1 MLLRLVESW
10 KQHLDNGQT
19 VGSVMLDLS
28 KAFDLIPHN
37 LLLDKLATYGIST
50 QSSYLIKNYLCGRR
64 QCVKIAGAKSDT
76 INISRGVPQGSVL
89 GPLFFNIFLNDL
101 FYFVSVAE
109 LTNYADDNQ
118 ISFSHQDPVEV
129 QSVLINE
136 LDTASKWFKDCGIT
150 LNLDKC
156 KLFVLPE
163 SKSSDIKICIDD
175 INVDAIDKVELL
187 GVIID
192 NKLHFKDHISKI
204 AKKVGKQLD
213 VLSRLKNILSF
224 SSKMYIHKSFIMA
237 HFTYCSSVW
246 YNCLKIDNDKLEK
259 MNERALRYV
268 HNDFSS
274 EYDRLTNKMTLAC
287 RRCQDMLII
296 VLKALTNRWPAYLK
310 SLFKLR
316 DNVKNL
322 RGVNKLI
329 FPKVKTTQHGL
340 KSTVYT
346 ASKAWNSLSDELR
359 LMTNIKLFR
368 QGVRKISSFG

>member
-1 MLLRLVESW
+1 METFKFHLLSPKEVKYFLEKLDPKKATGHDGIPARVLRGCSEVLALPLSLLFNSIITSGHFPNDWKLAEVCPVFKKDDPLNKCNYRPVSILTTLENVLEKCQNYQLVEYFSPFLSPFLSAYCKGYSCEAVLLRLVESW
-10 KQHLDNGQT
+10 KQHLDNRQI

-50 QSSYLIKNYLCGRR
+50 QSLYLIKNYLCGRR

-109 LTNYADDNQ
+109 LTNYADGNQ

-136 LDTASKWFKDCGIT
+136 LDTASKWFKDCGMT

-204 AKKVGKQLD
+204 AKKVGKQLISLIV
-213 VLSRLKNILSF
+213 VLCGI
-224 SSKMYIHKSFIMA
+224 
-237 HFTYCSSVW
+237 T
-246 YNCLKIDNDKLEK
+246 
-259 MNERALRYV
+259 AL
-268 HNDFSS
+268 
-274 EYDRLTNKMTLAC
+274 
-287 RRCQDMLII
+287 
-296 VLKALTNRWPAYLK
+296 
-310 SLFKLR
+310 
-316 DNVKNL
+316 
-322 RGVNKLI
+322 KLI
-329 FPKVKTTQHGL
+329 MI
-340 KSTVYT
+340 
-346 ASKAWNSLSDELR
+346 N
-359 LMTNIKLFR
+359 
-368 QGVRKISSFG
+368 